1 MYRSN
6 IPLCE
11 MDFDNLFCKYE
22 VTYFS
27 TTEILWGDEVPAYIA
42 GIIYGPS
49 GSEHWD
55 QPIESLAGQL
65 GDRLT
70 INYIPT

>member
-1 MYRSN
+1 MYKSN

-27 TTEILWGDEVPAYIA
+27 TTEILWGDEVPAYLA
-42 GIIYGPS
+42 GLFYGKDC
-49 GSEHWD
+49 ERHWD
-55 QPIESLAGQL
+55 DPVERLASLVGRGL
-65 GDRLT
+65 E